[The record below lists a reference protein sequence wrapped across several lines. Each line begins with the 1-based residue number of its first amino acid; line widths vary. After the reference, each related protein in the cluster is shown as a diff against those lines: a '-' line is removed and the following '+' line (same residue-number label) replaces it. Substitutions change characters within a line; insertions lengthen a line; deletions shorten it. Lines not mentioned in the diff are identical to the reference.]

1 MPTYD
6 YICTACGH
14 EIEVMHSVHGE
25 GPACPRC
32 GARMRK
38 AIAALAVHF
47 KGTGWARKDRSSGRP
62 SKPRPKDSDSSGS
75 GGSSAGSD
83 AESGA
88 STESRSSAGSGA
100 ETTPKETD

>member
-1 MPTYD
+1 
-6 YICTACGH
+6 
-14 EIEVMHSVHGE
+14 
-25 GPACPRC
+25 
-32 GARMRK
+32 MRK

-47 KGTGWARKDRSSGRP
+47 KGTGWARKDRSSARP
-62 SKPRPKDSDSSGS
+62 SKLTPKDSDSSGS

-88 STESRSSAGSGA
+88 SAGSGASTGSDA

>member
-6 YICTACGH
+6 YICTACGY
-14 EIEVMHSVHGE
+14 EIEVIHSVHGE
-25 GPACPRC
+25 GPACPKC

-38 AIAALAVHF
+38 AISALAVHF
-47 KGTGWARKDRSSGRP
+47 KGTGWARKDRSSARP
-62 SKPRPKDSDSSGS
+62 SKLTPKDSDSSGS

>member
-6 YICTACGH
+6 YICTACGY
-14 EIEVMHSVHGE
+14 EIEVIHSVHGE
-25 GPACPRC
+25 GPACPKC

-38 AIAALAVHF
+38 AISALAVHF

-62 SKPRPKDSDSSGS
+62 SKPAAKEIDSSGS

-88 STESRSSAGSGA
+88 SSESRASAGSGA

>member
-47 KGTGWARKDRSSGRP
+47 KGTGWARKDRSSARP
-62 SKPRPKDSDSSGS
+62 SKPTPKDSDSSGS
-75 GGSSAGSD
+75 GGSSAWSD

-88 STESRSSAGSGA
+88 SAGSGASTGSDA